1 MLPRSL
7 SWALAA
13 SFTAAL
19 AAAPTLA
26 APATVAPPPRR
37 AVLVS
42 IDGMSPSAYLDPDSR
57 GLRVPNLRRLAAE
70 GAYATAVT
78 GVLPTN
84 TYPTHA
90 TLVTGVPPRL
100 HGVAG
105 NRIFDPL
112 FRSNFAWFWYARE
125 IRTPTLLSAARAAG
139 LRSASIVWP
148 VTVGAPADLLVPEFW
163 RTGSQHPHDLEL
175 ARALST
181 PGFLDRVEAALGR
194 PLDYWWSDA
203 ERTELALAAAR
214 ELRPELLL
222 LHYAEHDKYLHEDG
236 VGSARAHAALER
248 IDAEL
253 GRLRA
258 EYERLGLEDPE
269 GGTLWAIVSDHGFL
283 PTTTELRPNTLLRD
297 AGLIELDEK
306 GEKVVSWRAFF
317 WTHGGTALLKLADPA
332 DAATLERVRALF
344 AAKAAEP
351 GSGIRRLLDAGTIA
365 ALGADAADTPFG
377 LDAEN
382 GSYFQ
387 ATVTG
392 GWTAPAID
400 AAGHGFAPDRPEMH
414 ASLILAGPGVRGLP
428 VGADLGTVPMT
439 AIAPTVAA
447 WLGLELDPRAAAPL
461 DLLEPGPAPADSALE
476 LAPAP

>member
-1 MLPRSL
+1 MLLRSVP
-7 SWALAA
+7 WALAGV
-13 SFTAAL
+13 FVC
-19 AAAPTLA
+19 
-26 APATVAPPPRR
+26 APAFAAEPPVPRR
-37 AVLVS
+37 AVVVS
-42 IDGMSPSAYLDPDSR
+42 IDGLSPSAYLDPDSR
-57 GLRVPNLRRLAAE
+57 GLAVPNLRALAAG
-70 GAYATAVT
+70 GAYASAVV

-84 TYPTHA
+84 TYPTHT
-90 TLVTGVPPRL
+90 TLLTGVPPAL
-100 HGVAG
+100 HGIAG

-112 FRSNFAWFWYARE
+112 FTSNFAWYWYARE
-125 IRTPTLLSAARAAG
+125 IRTPTLLAAARAAG
-139 LRSASIVWP
+139 LRSAAIAWP

-175 ARALST
+175 ARALAT
-181 PGFLDRVEAALGR
+181 PGFLDRAEAALGR
-194 PLDYWWSDA
+194 PLVYWWTDA

-222 LHYAEHDKYLHEDG
+222 VHYAEHDKYLHQDG
-236 VGSARAHAALER
+236 VGSESSRAALER

-258 EYERLGLEDPE
+258 GWAALGLEE
-269 GGTLWAIVSDHGFL
+269 GTLWAIVSDHGFL

-297 AGLIELDEK
+297 AGLVDIDAD
-306 GEKVVSWRAFF
+306 GKVTGWRAFF

-332 DAATLERVRALF
+332 DAATLERVRALL
-344 AAKAAEP
+344 AAKATEP
-351 GSGIRRLLDAGTIA
+351 GSRIRRLLDAGTIA

-377 LDAEN
+377 LDAES

-414 ASLILAGPGVRGLP
+414 AALILAGAGVS
-428 VGADLGTVPMT
+428 AEDLGTVPIT
-439 AIAPTVAA
+439 AIAATVAR

-461 DLLEPGPAPADSALE
+461 DVAEPARVPSPI
-476 LAPAP
+476 